1 MVNYKRRGCRRRPR
15 RQLTGDIPFQRP
27 SRLSVR
33 TTFKSKANI
42 PTRLDL
48 KADKTEARKEKK
60 HLDQVLMQEPPS
72 QRLLCMDFFL
82 EHLNLRISTMHL
94 GITWSSHVFRMWLV
108 HDYLSIHSANNGMI
122 SHLTHIWHSAEPNK
136 GAHKRQYLCYFQKTT
151 HCLC

>member
-1 MVNYKRRGCRRRPR
+1 MQEKTQKAAYRRHPFPKAQQTLCANHIQEQSQHPNASGSEG
-15 RQLTGDIPFQRP
+15 RQNRG
-27 SRLSVR
+27 
-33 TTFKSKANI
+33 
-42 PTRLDL
+42 
-48 KADKTEARKEKK
+48 KEGKK

-151 HCLC
+151 HCLY